1 MDDETRRILLVVQ
14 FAAQSG
20 RPLTTLDV
28 ESFAKAPR
36 REVRRT
42 PFLPTTGMFRDTVT
56 TEPVWGYITRARLV
70 DVTDGRVTVT
80 RLGKVVLDAAE
91 EREFLATQPED
102 VLLSA
107 DDEWAL
113 GDVLRVVRAAGPCLF
128 VDPYCKE
135 PQLNE
140 LARHTETARV
150 LIGTRVASEPFDL
163 TLENIRAPRSL
174 ELRISPNIH
183 DRYVIPDDAQVLV
196 LGTSLTGTGK
206 SKPSVLVHLGDALS
220 GTIRQVHEELWTRAT
235 VWAPPPPP

>member
-1 MDDETRRILLVVQ
+1 M
-14 FAAQSG
+14 
-20 RPLTTLDV
+20 
-28 ESFAKAPR
+28 
-36 REVRRT
+36 
-42 PFLPTTGMFRDTVT
+42 GMFRDTVT
-56 TEPVWGYITRARLV
+56 TEPVWGYIIRARLV
-70 DVTDGRVTVT
+70 DVTGGRVILT

-91 EREFLATQPED
+91 ERESLTSQPED

-113 GDVLRVVRAAGPCLF
+113 GDVLRVMRAAGPCLF

-140 LARHTETARV
+140 LAKHTEAARV
-150 LIGTRVASEPFDL
+150 LIGPKVEPERFDL
-163 TLENIRAPRSL
+163 TLGNIRPPRSL

-183 DRYVIPDDAQVLV
+183 DRYVIPDDGQVLV
-196 LGTSLTGTGK
+196 LGTSLTGIGK

-235 VWAPPPPP
+235 KWAPPPSP